1 MKNIQWLRKVIKS
14 LKEFL
19 LMEKRV
25 IQVDER
31 VPILIGLPLSL
42 QHLCAMFG
50 ATILVPF
57 LFKVDPTTC
66 IFLNGIGTLLYIFL
80 TKGKVPAYLG
90 SSFAVISPVMVVL
103 STSTYA
109 SAQSGFI
116 VFGLIY
122 CLLALII
129 KYVGTDWIDIV
140 FPPAAMGAII
150 AIIGLE
156 LAPTAAGMAGL
167 TGDVINYHSVAISMF
182 TLSITILG
190 TVAFKGF
197 LSIIPILFGV
207 ICGYIAAL
215 FTGMVDLTGVINAPW
230 FQVPK
235 FYAPV
240 FDLSA
245 ILIIIPAVLV
255 TLAEHIGHLI
265 VTGNI
270 VGKDLVKDPGLPRSL
285 LGDGLATTLS
295 GFFGGTPNTTYGENI
310 GVLALTKVY
319 SVWVIG
325 GAAVLAIC
333 LSFIGKLSELI
344 RSIPVP
350 VMGGVCLL
358 LFGVI
363 AVSGIRLFVD
373 RQVDFTKSSNMVM
386 TATIMIIGL
395 SGAKLTFGTV
405 TIQGMVLAT
414 IVAVIMSLTFRLFHI
429 LEAK

>member
-1 MKNIQWLRKVIKS
+1 
-14 LKEFL
+14 
-19 LMEKRV
+19 MEKRV

-31 VPILIGLPLSL
+31 VPLIIGLPLSL

-167 TGDVINYHSVAISMF
+167 TGDVINYHNVAISMF
-182 TLSITILG
+182 TLTITILG

-207 ICGYIAAL
+207 ICGYFAAL

-230 FQVPK
+230 FQIPK

-270 VGKDLVKDPGLPRSL
+270 IGKDLVKDPGLPRSL

>member
-1 MKNIQWLRKVIKS
+1 
-14 LKEFL
+14 
-19 LMEKRV
+19 MEKRV

-31 VPILIGLPLSL
+31 VPLLIGLPLSL

-167 TGDVINYHSVAISMF
+167 TGDVINYHNVAISMF
-182 TLSITILG
+182 TLTITILG

-270 VGKDLVKDPGLPRSL
+270 IGKDLVKDPGLPRSL

>member
-1 MKNIQWLRKVIKS
+1 MKNIQWLRKAIKS

-31 VPILIGLPLSL
+31 VPLLIGLPLSL

-167 TGDVINYHSVAISMF
+167 TGDNINYHNVAISMF
-182 TLSITILG
+182 TLAITVLG

-230 FQVPK
+230 FQVPQ

-270 VGKDLVKDPGLPRSL
+270 IGRDLVKDPGLPRSL

-395 SGAKLTFGTV
+395 SGAKLTFGTI

-414 IVAVIMSLTFRLFHI
+414 IVAVIMGLVFRLFHI
-429 LEAK
+429 LETK

>member
-1 MKNIQWLRKVIKS
+1 MKNIQWLMKVIKS

-31 VPILIGLPLSL
+31 VPLLIGLPLSL

-167 TGDVINYHSVAISMF
+167 TGDVINYHNVAISMF
-182 TLSITILG
+182 TLTITILG

-270 VGKDLVKDPGLPRSL
+270 IGKDLVKDPGLPRSL

>member
-1 MKNIQWLRKVIKS
+1 
-14 LKEFL
+14 
-19 LMEKRV
+19 MEKRV

-31 VPILIGLPLSL
+31 VPLLIGLPLSL

-167 TGDVINYHSVAISMF
+167 TGNVINYHSVAISMF

-207 ICGYIAAL
+207 VCGYIAAL

-270 VGKDLVKDPGLPRSL
+270 IGKDLVKDPGLPRSL

>member
-1 MKNIQWLRKVIKS
+1 
-14 LKEFL
+14 
-19 LMEKRV
+19 MEKRV

>member
-1 MKNIQWLRKVIKS
+1 MKNIQWLEKAIKS

-31 VPILIGLPLSL
+31 LPLLIGLPLSL

-167 TGDVINYHSVAISMF
+167 TGDNINYHNVAISMF
-182 TLSITILG
+182 TLAITVLG

-207 ICGYIAAL
+207 ICGYVAAL

-230 FQVPK
+230 FQVPQ

-270 VGKDLVKDPGLPRSL
+270 IGRDLVKDPGLPRSL

-395 SGAKLTFGTV
+395 SGAKLTFGTIA
-405 TIQGMVLAT
+405 IQGMVLAT
-414 IVAVIMSLTFRLFHI
+414 IVAVIMSLVFRLFHI
-429 LEAK
+429 LETK

>member
-1 MKNIQWLRKVIKS
+1 
-14 LKEFL
+14 
-19 LMEKRV
+19 MEKRI

-31 VPILIGLPLSL
+31 VSLLMGIPLSL

-66 IFLNGIGTLLYIFL
+66 IFLNGVGTLLYIFL

-90 SSFAVISPVMVVL
+90 SSFAIISPVMVVL
-103 STSTYA
+103 STSSYSA
-109 SAQSGFI
+109 AQSGFI

-129 KYVGTDWIDIV
+129 KYVGTDWIDVV
-140 FPPAAMGAII
+140 FPPAAMGSII

-156 LAPTAAGMAGL
+156 LAPVAANMAGL
-167 TGDVINYHSVAISMF
+167 TGDSINYHNIAISMF
-182 TLSITILG
+182 TLAVTIIG
-190 TVAFKGF
+190 SVAFKGF
-197 LSIIPILFGV
+197 FAIIPILFGV
-207 ICGYIAAL
+207 VCGYLAAL
-215 FTGMVDLTGVINAPW
+215 FTGMVDLTGVANAPW
-230 FQVPK
+230 FQIPQ
-235 FYAPV
+235 FYAPT
-240 FDLSA
+240 FDMNA

-270 VGKDLVKDPGLPRSL
+270 IDRDLVKDPGLPRSL

-386 TATIMIIGL
+386 TATIMSIGL

-414 IVAVIMSLTFRLFHI
+414 IVAIVMSLTFRLFHI
-429 LEAK
+429 LEVK

>member
-1 MKNIQWLRKVIKS
+1 
-14 LKEFL
+14 
-19 LMEKRV
+19 MEKRV

-31 VPILIGLPLSL
+31 VPLLIGLPLSL

-167 TGDVINYHSVAISMF
+167 TGDVINYHNVAISMF
-182 TLSITILG
+182 TLTITILG

-207 ICGYIAAL
+207 ICGYVAAL

-230 FQVPK
+230 FQIPK

-270 VGKDLVKDPGLPRSL
+270 IGKDLVKDPGLPRSL

>member
-1 MKNIQWLRKVIKS
+1 
-14 LKEFL
+14 
-19 LMEKRV
+19 MEKRV

-270 VGKDLVKDPGLPRSL
+270 IGKDLVKDPGLPRSL

>member
-31 VPILIGLPLSL
+31 VPLLIGLPLSL

-80 TKGKVPAYLG
+80 TKGRVPAYLG

-129 KYVGTDWIDIV
+129 KFVGTDWIDVV

-167 TGDVINYHSVAISMF
+167 TGDNINYHNVAISMF
-182 TLSITILG
+182 TLTITILG

-207 ICGYIAAL
+207 ICGYMAAL
-215 FTGMVDLTGVINAPW
+215 ITGMVDLTGVINAPW
-230 FQVPK
+230 FQIPK

-270 VGKDLVKDPGLPRSL
+270 IGRDLVKDPGLPRSL

-429 LEAK
+429 LEVK

>member
-1 MKNIQWLRKVIKS
+1 MKNIQWLMKVIKS

-31 VPILIGLPLSL
+31 VPLIIGLPLSL

-167 TGDVINYHSVAISMF
+167 TGDVINYHNVAISMF
-182 TLSITILG
+182 TLTITILG

-207 ICGYIAAL
+207 ICGYFAAL

-230 FQVPK
+230 FQIPK

-270 VGKDLVKDPGLPRSL
+270 IGKDLVKDPGLPRSL

>member
-1 MKNIQWLRKVIKS
+1 
-14 LKEFL
+14 
-19 LMEKRV
+19 MEKRV

-31 VPILIGLPLSL
+31 VPLLIGLPLSL

-167 TGDVINYHSVAISMF
+167 TGDVINYHNVAISMF
-182 TLSITILG
+182 TLTITILG

>member
-1 MKNIQWLRKVIKS
+1 
-14 LKEFL
+14 
-19 LMEKRV
+19 MEKRV

-31 VPILIGLPLSL
+31 VPLLIGLPLSL

-167 TGDVINYHSVAISMF
+167 TGDNINYHNVAISMF
-182 TLSITILG
+182 TLSITVLG

-230 FQVPK
+230 FQVPQ

-270 VGKDLVKDPGLPRSL
+270 IGRDLVKDPGLPRSL

-395 SGAKLTFGTV
+395 SGAKLTFGTI

-414 IVAVIMSLTFRLFHI
+414 IVAVIMSLVFRLFHI
-429 LEAK
+429 LETK

>member
-1 MKNIQWLRKVIKS
+1 
-14 LKEFL
+14 
-19 LMEKRV
+19 MEKRV

-31 VPILIGLPLSL
+31 VPLLIGLPLSL

-167 TGDVINYHSVAISMF
+167 TGDVINYHNVAISMF
-182 TLSITILG
+182 TLTITILG

-207 ICGYIAAL
+207 ICGYVAAL

-230 FQVPK
+230 FQIPK

-270 VGKDLVKDPGLPRSL
+270 IGKDLVKDPGLPRSL

-295 GFFGGTPNTTYGENI
+295 GLFGGTPNTTYGENI

-429 LEAK
+429 LEVK

>member
-1 MKNIQWLRKVIKS
+1 MIKNIIQVEERPP
-14 LKEFL
+14 L
-19 LMEKRV
+19 LMC
-25 IQVDER
+25 
-31 VPILIGLPLSL
+31 LPLSL
-42 QHLCAMFG
+42 QHLFAMFG

-66 IFLNGIGTLLYIFL
+66 IFLNGIGTLIYIFL

-90 SSFAVISPVMVVL
+90 SSFAVISPVMAIMA
-103 STSTYA
+103 TSSYA

-116 VFGLIY
+116 VFGLLY
-122 CLLALII
+122 CVFALII
-129 KYVGTDWIDIV
+129 KYVGTAWIDIF

-156 LAPTAAGMAGL
+156 LAPTAASMAGL
-167 TGDVINYHSVAISMF
+167 TGEAINYQHVAISMF
-182 TLSITILG
+182 TLAVTIIG
-190 TVAFKGF
+190 TVAFRGF
-197 LSIIPILFGV
+197 LAIIPILFGV
-207 ICGYIAAL
+207 ICGYVASLCIGL
-215 FTGMVDLTGVINAPW
+215 VDLTPVVNAPW

-235 FYAPV
+235 FYAPT
-240 FDLSA
+240 FDLNA
-245 ILIIIPAVLV
+245 IMIIAPAVLV

-270 VGKDLVKDPGLPRSL
+270 IERDLLKDPGLTRSL
-285 LGDGLATTLS
+285 MGDGIATALS
-295 GFFGGTPNTTYGENI
+295 GCFGGTPNTTYGENI

-325 GAAVLAIC
+325 GAACLAIM
-333 LSFIGKLSELI
+333 LSFVGKLSELI

-373 RQVDFTKSSNMVM
+373 SRVDFSKSRNMVM
-386 TATIMIIGL
+386 TGTIMIIGL
-395 SGAKLTFGTV
+395 SGAKLSFGTV
-405 TIQGMVLAT
+405 TVQGMVLAT
-414 IVAVIMSLTFRLFHI
+414 LVAVFMSLLFKLFDSLGI
-429 LEAK
+429 MKEKF

>member
-1 MKNIQWLRKVIKS
+1 
-14 LKEFL
+14 
-19 LMEKRV
+19 MEKRV

-167 TGDVINYHSVAISMF
+167 TGDVINYHNVAISMF
-182 TLSITILG
+182 TLTITILG

-230 FQVPK
+230 FQIPK

-270 VGKDLVKDPGLPRSL
+270 IGKDLVKDPGLPRSL

>member
-1 MKNIQWLRKVIKS
+1 
-14 LKEFL
+14 
-19 LMEKRV
+19 MEKRV

-31 VPILIGLPLSL
+31 VPLLIGLPLSL

-167 TGDVINYHSVAISMF
+167 TGNVINYHNVAISMF
-182 TLSITILG
+182 TLSVTILG

-373 RQVDFTKSSNMVM
+373 RQVDFTKSSKMVM